1 MRIRTISQI
10 LAEENE
16 SMFSYDNIVIEKN
29 FLSKGQTWV
38 ISGATGIGKSVLAMQ
53 LALGLAFGEKT
64 LGLEIFKPA
73 KTLLLH
79 NENPI
84 IDEKIY
90 FRGIVSQ
97 FALDE
102 KPNADKLNENL
113 RIVCKTGRYYSA
125 DEFISKLD
133 ALFKGGKARCG
144 NCGFAVVVCALQ
156 LFRPCGGCQPLLQN
170 KRAKIEAQLRNG
182 FDPPLRQAD
191 VLEQKALPRKMVHGR
206 KGYRGLRK
214 HNVGARGDERGVG
227 LLVQALQAV

>member
-16 SMFSYDNIVIEKN
+16 SMFSFDDVVIDKN
-29 FLSKGQTWV
+29 FLRKGQTWV

-53 LALGLAFGEKT
+53 LSLGLAFGEKT

-102 KPNADKLNENL
+102 KPNADRLNENPAHL
-113 RIVCKTGRYYSA
+113 LQNRPLLFGGRIHIETR
-125 DEFISKLD
+125 DR
-133 ALFKGGKARCG
+133 FKRGQIRCG

-156 LFRPCGGCQPLLQN
+156 LFRPCGGCRPILQN
-170 KRAKIEAQLRNG
+170 KWPKIET
-182 FDPPLRQAD
+182 
-191 VLEQKALPRKMVHGR
+191 
-206 KGYRGLRK
+206 
-214 HNVGARGDERGVG
+214 
-227 LLVQALQAV
+227 

>member
-16 SMFSYDNIVIEKN
+16 SMFSFDDVVIDKN

-53 LALGLAFGEKT
+53 LGLGLAFGEKT

-133 ALFKGGKARCG
+133 ASLSAGKYDVVIVDSLSSFVHCNFSDHAAVADLF
-144 NCGFAVVVCALQ
+144 
-156 LFRPCGGCQPLLQN
+156 
-170 KRAKIEAQLRNG
+170 
-182 FDPPLRQAD
+182 
-191 VLEQKALPRKMVHGR
+191 
-206 KGYRGLRK
+206 
-214 HNVGARGDERGVG
+214 
-227 LLVQALQAV
+227 

>member
-1 MRIRTISQI
+1 MKIRTLSQI
-10 LAEENE
+10 LTEENE
-16 SMFSYDNIVIEKN
+16 SMFSFDDVVIDKN
-29 FLSKGQTWV
+29 FLRKGQTWV

-53 LALGLAFGEKT
+53 LGLGLAFGEKT

-102 KPNADKLNENL
+102 KPNADRLSENL
-113 RIVCKTGRYYSA
+113 LQNRPLLFGGRIHIETGR
-125 DEFISKLD
+125 
-133 ALFKGGKARCG
+133 LFKRGQIRCG

-156 LFRPCGGCQPLLQN
+156 LFRPCGGCRPILQN
-170 KRAKIEAQLRNG
+170 NWAKIEAQLRNG
-182 FDPPLRQAD
+182 LDPPLRQAD
-191 VLEQKALPRKMVHGR
+191 VLEQKVSPRKMVHGR
-206 KGYRGLRK
+206 KGNRGLRK
-214 HNVGARGDERGVG
+214 HNVGARGDERGVDF
-227 LLVQALQAV
+227 LVQALQAV